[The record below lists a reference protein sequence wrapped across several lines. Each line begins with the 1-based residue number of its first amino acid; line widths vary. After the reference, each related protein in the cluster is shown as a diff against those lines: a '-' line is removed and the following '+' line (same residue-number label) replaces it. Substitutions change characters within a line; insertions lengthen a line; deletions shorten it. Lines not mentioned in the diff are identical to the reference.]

1 MLNKRLIA
9 FIAAIVLVFAGIYA
23 FAGGDNEG
31 VTNDQKQE
39 ETTKPDNKNL
49 PGKIDNE
56 ITNEENNETGL
67 NLLPGTYNPILRR
80 PTVSEQPTKPVT
92 NEEKEEETIPSYT
105 IVLEGKEE
113 AEQITIEMGTPIS
126 DINFLAF
133 DSTGNNVSGLEII
146 SAIDFNI
153 LGLQTLRYRIGTY
166 TGTFNI
172 TIEDT
177 IAPTIEF
184 IKDGNDKYVKSDNT
198 KVQIFDISEVS
209 EDSRYMWVKDITNL
223 PDWSAF
229 DKNNLIQDG
238 DLIVT
243 PKGETGLYYLCVRAS
258 DKSNNNN
265 SVIKCS
271 KAFYLDNAGPINFKF
286 NPVKHETLE
295 GGGSYNL
302 NSTTVTAYDKEEEE
316 EFSTNQP
323 YRIRYVREYTYGYT
337 DYNLTEV
344 NLSRIGK
351 YRLDYKLC
359 DSNENCN
366 TTYKFIYVQDTTA
379 PTITLKSSFNTR
391 YEAGMEKPDFNNAV
405 EKYSDNI
412 EQKLKLSINDEE
424 VDMNTPGIYPVT
436 FKVTEIETTNW
447 DGSPRTPLLTEVT
460 INIEIIEAKP
470 QGLIFFDKDN
480 PNQKD
485 IGNAWETVEADK
497 KATYVDWVN
506 ARSYDEFDNITYIV
520 GSDKE
525 CVNGSSC
532 YQIKYKLDKYDKSTP
547 LVTVDAVNMG
557 VPGSYFINYRVY
569 DNTGN
574 SRTRGRWVDVVD
586 TTAPTL
592 NLYVGSQATSAN
604 PLYIEVEAGTNLDDI
619 AWKLGYRVYDKVD
632 GTLANHVNATK
643 AFVDDA
649 VIKRFYELDTETNI
663 FNEIAKI
670 DTKKEGTYK
679 IEYSVSDK
687 ARNTTNKERIMTIK
701 DTILPTAKIEYSTT
715 EPTNGR
721 VRATIKFSE
730 PIKDTPTFAPN
741 TYTGGG
747 KFVKVSDTE
756 YYIDYWINISFDFNF
771 EDLAGNIGTGSIE
784 ITNIDRIKPTAK
796 IEYSTTEPTNGRVRA
811 TIKFSEP
818 IKDTPTFAPNTYTGG
833 GKFVKVSDTE
843 YYIDYWININFN
855 FNFEDLAGNIGTYWI
870 EIINIDRIKPEITII
885 GDNPTTIEAGNEY
898 IDAGATA
905 LDNYDGNITSNIS
918 TVNPVNTNLVG
929 TYTVT
934 YTVTDSSGNS
944 TTVTRTVEVIAATP
958 KDTTGPTV
966 NFEVVYEPDKS
977 SGWGNVVGIKVTVT
991 DESGINSD
999 SLKYVWT
1006 KKKDPQPDFTT
1017 NGISFINK
1025 NNISKSSDND
1035 KKTLWVIAKD
1045 IHGNETI
1052 NKWSG
1057 N

>member
-113 AEQITIEMGTPIS
+113 AEQITIEAGTPTS

-133 DSTGNNVSGLEII
+133 DSAGNNVSGLEII

-223 PDWSAF
+223 PEWGAF

-265 SVIKCS
+265 SIIKCS

-295 GGGSYNL
+295 GGGSYKL

-391 YEAGMEKPDFNNAV
+391 YEAGMEKPDFNNAI

-412 EQKLKLSINDEE
+412 KQNLQFSIDDTA
-424 VDMNTPGIYPVT
+424 VDMNTPGNYLVT
-436 FKVTEIETTNW
+436 FKVTETETTNW
-447 DGSPRTPLLTEVT
+447 DGSQRTLLSTEVT
-460 INIEIIEAKP
+460 MNIEIIEAKP
-470 QGLIFFDKDN
+470 QQIKFTTGWNPKFEQNKKATTLPDNDNIGTAYDEWDDQDLPVVLGHCRVKTTEEKVSKEYVIQNPGVYWCDYKATDSTGHIRWNGRTITIIEAEPQGLIFFDKDD

-506 ARSYDEFDNITYIV
+506 AKSYDEFDKITYIV

-670 DTKKEGTYK
+670 DTKK
-679 IEYSVSDK
+679 
-687 ARNTTNKERIMTIK
+687 RRH
-701 DTILPTAKIEYSTT
+701 L
-715 EPTNGR
+715 
-721 VRATIKFSE
+721 
-730 PIKDTPTFAPN
+730 
-741 TYTGGG
+741 
-747 KFVKVSDTE
+747 
-756 YYIDYWINISFDFNF
+756 
-771 EDLAGNIGTGSIE
+771 
-784 ITNIDRIKPTAK
+784 
-796 IEYSTTEPTNGRVRA
+796 
-811 TIKFSEP
+811 
-818 IKDTPTFAPNTYTGG
+818 
-833 GKFVKVSDTE
+833 
-843 YYIDYWININFN
+843 
-855 FNFEDLAGNIGTYWI
+855 
-870 EIINIDRIKPEITII
+870 
-885 GDNPTTIEAGNEY
+885 
-898 IDAGATA
+898 
-905 LDNYDGNITSNIS
+905 
-918 TVNPVNTNLVG
+918 
-929 TYTVT
+929 
-934 YTVTDSSGNS
+934 
-944 TTVTRTVEVIAATP
+944 
-958 KDTTGPTV
+958 
-966 NFEVVYEPDKS
+966 
-977 SGWGNVVGIKVTVT
+977 
-991 DESGINSD
+991 
-999 SLKYVWT
+999 
-1006 KKKDPQPDFTT
+1006 
-1017 NGISFINK
+1017 
-1025 NNISKSSDND
+1025 
-1035 KKTLWVIAKD
+1035 
-1045 IHGNETI
+1045 
-1052 NKWSG
+1052 
-1057 N
+1057 